1 MYGLPAAGGGR
12 PSGVHGAPPPP
23 PAGGVARRDRGERDQ
38 QRPPPPQQLRAAP
51 ARGGLGM
58 GCAGTIWGLGIEIIS
73 LFYDA
78 LAL

>member
-1 MYGLPAAGGGR
+1 
-12 PSGVHGAPPPP
+12 
-23 PAGGVARRDRGERDQ
+23 
-38 QRPPPPQQLRAAP
+38 
-51 ARGGLGM
+51 M